1 MPTGRT
7 GCGMHI
13 ESALAG
19 VAVEDRCACE
29 RKSIF
34 GSLFGGKKKECS
46 TAEGK

>member
-1 MPTGRT
+1 
-7 GCGMHI
+7 MHI

-29 RKSIF
+29 RKSVF

-46 TAEGK
+46 TTEGK